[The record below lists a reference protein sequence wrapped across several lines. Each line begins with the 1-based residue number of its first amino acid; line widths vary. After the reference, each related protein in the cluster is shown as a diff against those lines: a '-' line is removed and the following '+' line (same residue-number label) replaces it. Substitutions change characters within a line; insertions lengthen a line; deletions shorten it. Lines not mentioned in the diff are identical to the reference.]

1 MVENCRGHGMHP
13 GTGLAD
19 SVWSGNISRE
29 NTGDGLFFCMRVR
42 HSVVS
47 NNVLADNDGAG
58 IGHVGG
64 GGDRY
69 NVVAG
74 NTCVG
79 NGRWGI
85 QVYDGADNVIT
96 GNLCLSNSRL
106 DPGRYPGIGVIK
118 TTDTIIS
125 GNRCLDG
132 QETRT
137 QAAGIVE
144 SDGSDFNLF
153 TGNLC
158 RGNLGDGLT
167 VAGPGSQQSAN
178 LQ

>member
-1 MVENCRGHGMHP
+1 
-13 GTGLAD
+13 
-19 SVWSGNISRE
+19 
-29 NTGDGLFFCMRVR
+29 MRVR

-158 RGNLGDGLT
+158 RGNLGAGLT
-167 VAGPGSQQSAN
+167 VTGPGSQQSAN